1 MSDERT
7 PLLNESNH
15 SISSGEETMG
25 FRKNLNPQVF
35 SFLYL
40 FHYYWLLIDINE
52 TN

>member
-25 FRKNLNPQVF
+25 FRKNLNPQVSLILI
-35 SFLYL
+35 SF
-40 FHYYWLLIDINE
+40 FIIINY
-52 TN
+52 